1 MSNTVDRYWYMRL
14 KDVIV
19 GIVKTEAESY
29 LSQFTDDYDGMFVT
43 QASNPIPSNFPC
55 VQFQELN
62 GVDRTN
68 TLDREDITAVLFSM
82 QVKVFSE
89 KDEATARSIAEEICD
104 QMKRLQF
111 NMTLMP
117 IPMQSDNLFY
127 YTMRFRRLISAGDYT
142 MLASTP

>member
-55 VQFQELN
+55 VQFQEIN